1 MRNLIFAKCLEHVLF
16 FAKKLT
22 KAAFDIMLFME
33 GVRLG
38 SYKSLKL
45 DAERGELVVPPSC
58 KTFPINLIKQQ

>member
-1 MRNLIFAKCLEHVLF
+1 MYEKYLEHDLF

-33 GVRLG
+33 EVRLG
-38 SYKSLKL
+38 SYKSLKC

-58 KTFPINLIKQQ
+58 KTFPTNLIKQQ